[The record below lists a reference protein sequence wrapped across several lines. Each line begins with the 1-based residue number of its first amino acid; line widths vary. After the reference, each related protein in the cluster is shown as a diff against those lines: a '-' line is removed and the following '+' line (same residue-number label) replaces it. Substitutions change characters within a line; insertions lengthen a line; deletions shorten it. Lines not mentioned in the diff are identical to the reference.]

1 VQELLTLAMMCKAM
15 KCTPSELRKEDYEEI
30 TYLTHIY
37 TIMSKKNPMNFF
49 GG

>member
-1 VQELLTLAMMCKAM
+1 MITLAMMCKAM
-15 KCTPSELRKEDYEEI
+15 KCTPTQLRKEDYEEM

-37 TIMSKKNPMNFF
+37 SIMAKKNPLNFL